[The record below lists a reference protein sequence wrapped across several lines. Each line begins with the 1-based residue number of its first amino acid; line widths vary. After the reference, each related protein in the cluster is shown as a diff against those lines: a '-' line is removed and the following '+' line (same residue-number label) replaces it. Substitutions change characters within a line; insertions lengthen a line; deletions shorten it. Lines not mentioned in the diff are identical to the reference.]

1 VEAAPL
7 LMHVAPRAVQ
17 DSQSDLSAKF
27 TAAHRLLR
35 ENGFDHVVRAENI
48 SDRHFKIFFV
58 HNGKENA
65 RLGMIVGKKTLARA
79 TDRNRMKRVIR
90 EAFRQHSV
98 KQYGLDLVVML
109 RRNDPQEEGVQV
121 GNLKMLF
128 NRVESRCA
136 ES

>member
-1 VEAAPL
+1 MHAAPR
-7 LMHVAPRAVQ
+7 VVQ
-17 DSQSDLSAKF
+17 DSQSNLSAKF

-35 ENGFDHVVRAENI
+35 ENGFDHVVRAESI
-48 SDRHFKIFFV
+48 SDRHFKVFFV
-58 HNGKENA
+58 RNGKKNA
-65 RLGMIVGKKTLARA
+65 RFGMIVGKKTLALA

-90 EAFRQHSV
+90 EAFRQHSI
-98 KQYGLDLVVML
+98 KLCGLDLVVML
-109 RRNDPQEEGVQV
+109 RRNDPQEGGMQV

>member
-1 VEAAPL
+1 
-7 LMHVAPRAVQ
+7 MRVAPRVVQ
-17 DSQSDLSAKF
+17 DSQSNLSAKF

-35 ENGFDHVVRAENI
+35 EIGFDHVVRAESI
-48 SDRHFKIFFV
+48 SDRHFKVFFV
-58 HNGKENA
+58 RNGKKNA
-65 RLGMIVGKKTLARA
+65 RFGMIVGKKTLALA

-90 EAFRQHSV
+90 EAFRQHSI
-98 KQYGLDLVVML
+98 KLCGLDMVVML

-128 NRVESRCA
+128 NRVVSRCA